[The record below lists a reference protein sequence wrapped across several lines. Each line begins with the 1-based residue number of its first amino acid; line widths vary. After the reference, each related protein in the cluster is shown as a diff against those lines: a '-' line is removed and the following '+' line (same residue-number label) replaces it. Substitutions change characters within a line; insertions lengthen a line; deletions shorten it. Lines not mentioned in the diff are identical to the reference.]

1 MTSRYIYLHDGLSSA
16 LELCPMECAHC
27 AGTLTLIWSF
37 TGEDGRRNKSVQ
49 MKDWINGMQKPSR
62 FSTFRRSFTLPLAL
76 HPSLFSSSPHFCS
89 SLQSEHRNTNAPN
102 THTRACT
109 DLKYTCAG
117 VSERNT
123 LWCGMF
129 VCCVLQWTWENLF
142 SESMR
147 ALSTQLSTSR
157 TLFRNRQ

>member
-27 AGTLTLIWSF
+27 AGTLILIWSF
-37 TGEDGRRNKSVQ
+37 TGEEGRRNKSVQ
-49 MKDWINGMQKPSR
+49 MKDWINGMQKLSR

-102 THTRACT
+102 THTRARW
-109 DLKYTCAG
+109 
-117 VSERNT
+117 SEVHLRWRVREKHT
-123 LWCGMF
+123 LMWD
-129 VCCVLQWTWENLF
+129 VCLLCPSVNL
-142 SESMR
+142 R
-147 ALSTQLSTSR
+147 KP
-157 TLFRNRQ
+157 LFRIDEGFIYTAVNIYNTV